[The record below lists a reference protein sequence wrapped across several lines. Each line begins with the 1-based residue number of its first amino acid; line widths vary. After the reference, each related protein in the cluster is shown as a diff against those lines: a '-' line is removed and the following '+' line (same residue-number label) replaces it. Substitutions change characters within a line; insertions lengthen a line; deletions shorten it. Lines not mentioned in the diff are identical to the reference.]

1 MVLYSMIKTKSVKW
15 VCLLSSLALS
25 ASMMAACAQ
34 NNVQAA
40 SPHESTG
47 YTAQEL
53 TFPMDDTEKTEYNA
67 DIFEIEPFS
76 VSFELPDGWSVG
88 EYDPQAETYL
98 YSGVWSRAGIYNAD
112 EQCIGAIGYNTF
124 VWDETA
130 EEEPMATYNQVAL
143 GNDYQFNVKNTY
155 TVVADSSTGETALV
169 DVYHSPVLDEASAEE
184 KINLGIL
191 SYNREKEVYIAL
203 ELDSASVS
211 KDEATSIAT
220 SIVFN

>member
-1 MVLYSMIKTKSVKW
+1 MT
-15 VCLLSSLALS
+15 
-25 ASMMAACAQ
+25 
-34 NNVQAA
+34 
-40 SPHESTG
+40 
-47 YTAQEL
+47 
-53 TFPMDDTEKTEYNA
+53 TE
-67 DIFEIEPFS
+67 
-76 VSFELPDGWSVG
+76 
-88 EYDPQAETYL
+88 
-98 YSGVWSRAGIYNAD
+98 
-112 EQCIGAIGYNTF
+112 
-124 VWDETA
+124 
-130 EEEPMATYNQVAL
+130 
-143 GNDYQFNVKNTY
+143 FNVKNTY